1 MFRFFFLIKNRVISR
16 LLSVSWFSFYW
27 FTTTCGLSCSTERTT
42 TWFYLTVKWKIK
54 IKLSHFRS
62 KLKMYIFLIGFLMLN
77 RLSTFSGSGAW
88 SMVTDISRSLEGFW
102 RIEYKERVFLVFA
115 FPEIR
120 AQRTGLII
128 DPRYG
133 EKETD

>member
-1 MFRFFFLIKNRVISR
+1 MFRFFFLIKNKVISR

-54 IKLSHFRS
+54 KNYHISDQNWRCIF
-62 KLKMYIFLIGFLMLN
+62 FLIGVLMLN

>member
-54 IKLSHFRS
+54 LSHFRS
-62 KLKMYIFLIGFLMLN
+62 KLKMYIFLIGVLMLN

>member
-1 MFRFFFLIKNRVISR
+1 
-16 LLSVSWFSFYW
+16 
-27 FTTTCGLSCSTERTT
+27 
-42 TWFYLTVKWKIK
+42 
-54 IKLSHFRS
+54 
-62 KLKMYIFLIGFLMLN
+62 
-77 RLSTFSGSGAW
+77 
-88 SMVTDISRSLEGFW
+88 MVTDISRSLEGFL